1 MVRIHRDTNLGKISM
16 NRLQLNQVASF
27 FFTTMTTLCVGA
39 ITDAAEQ
46 RYFSPTAMVAD
57 NKREI
62 YIAGAT
68 DNKIVVFDTVTSKV
82 TKTIA
87 TPTPVSGLAISP
99 CGSLLYATVAD
110 FFGKALVIDIQKGT
124 IVTEIPTGHTAMAP
138 SVSPDGKVLY
148 VCNQFNN
155 YVSVIDLT
163 GKNRIKNIPVVCEPV
178 ASAMTADG
186 KTLIVANHLPDG
198 VADKN
203 YSAAAVSL
211 IDTTSQ
217 KTDKNITLLN
227 GSMGL
232 KGVAVSPD
240 GQYAYVTH
248 LLGRYQLPTT
258 QLERGWM
265 NTNALSIIDIP
276 AGEFVTT
283 VLLDDIDLGAA
294 NPWAVACTSDGKFV
308 CVTHAGTHE
317 VSVIDRLKMHEKIA
331 NAQAEE
337 PVSGVSSSLN
347 DIPNDLSFLANL
359 RRRIKVNGN
368 GPRSMAIIGTKLY
381 CGGYFSDSIE
391 IIDLA
396 PEIHATSISIA
407 PPLPMTK
414 SRKGEMFF
422 HDATQC
428 FQKWQSCASCHPGD
442 ARVDAL
448 NWDLLNDGMGNP
460 KNTKSLLLA
469 HQTPPAMITGVRDS
483 AEAAVRSGIKYI
495 LFSVRPEADAVAID
509 EYLKSLQPLQ
519 SPYLV
524 KNPQT
529 GKPGLSKSA
538 KRGKEIFKQADCASC
553 HTPPL
558 YTNLKK
564 YDVGTGHMREKNV
577 KFDTPTLIEI
587 WRTAPYLYDGRAAT
601 VEEVFK
607 EYNSHDMH
615 GRTTDLTDQ
624 QIKDLAQFVLSL

>member
-1 MVRIHRDTNLGKISM
+1 M
-16 NRLQLNQVASF
+16 NRLQINQVASF
-27 FFTTMTTLCVGA
+27 FFMTMITLCLVP
-39 ITDAAEQ
+39 ITNAAEQ

-57 NKREI
+57 NKGEII

-68 DNKIVVFDTVTSKV
+68 DNKIVVFDTVTSKIE
-82 TKTIA
+82 KTIA

-99 CGSLLYATVAD
+99 CGSFLYATVAD
-110 FFGKALVIDIQKGT
+110 FFGKALVIDIQKGK
-124 IVTEIPTGHTAMAP
+124 IITEIPTGHTAMAP
-138 SVSPDGKVLY
+138 SLSPDGNVLY

-155 YVSVIDLT
+155 NVSVIDPA
-163 GKNRIKNIPVVCEPV
+163 GKNIIKNIPVVCEPV
-178 ASAMTADG
+178 ASAITADG
-186 KTLIVANHLPDG
+186 KTLIVANHLPAG
-198 VADKN
+198 AADKN

-211 IDTTSQ
+211 IDTASQ
-217 KTDKNITLLN
+217 NVGKNITLLN

-240 GQYAYVTH
+240 GHYAYVTH
-248 LLGRYQLPTT
+248 LLARYQLPTT

-276 AGEFVTT
+276 AGELVTT
-283 VLLDDIDLGAA
+283 VLLDDVDLGAA
-294 NPWAVACTSDGKFV
+294 NPWAIACTSDGKYI

-317 VSVIDRLKMHEKIA
+317 VSIIDRVKMHEKIA
-331 NAQAEE
+331 KAQAGEK
-337 PVSGVSSSLN
+337 VSSVSSSLN

-359 RRRIKVNGN
+359 RRRIKLNGD
-368 GPRSMAIIGTKLY
+368 GPRSMTIIGMKLY
-381 CGGYFSDSIE
+381 SGNYFSDSID
-391 IIDLA
+391 IVDLA
-396 PEIHATSISIA
+396 SATHSKSVPITT
-407 PPLPMTK
+407 PLPMTK

-460 KNTKSLLLA
+460 KNTKSLLLS
-469 HQTPPAMITGVRDS
+469 HETPPAMMTGVRDN
-483 AEAAVRSGIKYI
+483 AEMAVRAGIKYI
-495 LFSVRPEADAVAID
+495 QFSVRPEADAVAID
-509 EYLKSLQPLQ
+509 EYLKSLKPLQ

-524 KNPQT
+524 KDPQT

-538 KRGKEIFKQADCASC
+538 ERGEEIFKLANCASC
-553 HTPPL
+553 HPAPL

-564 YDVGTGHMREKNV
+564 YNVGTGRNKEKDV
-577 KFDTPTLIEI
+577 EFDTPTLIEI

-601 VEEVFK
+601 IEEVLK
-607 EYNSHDMH
+607 EYNPNDMH
-615 GRTTDLTDQ
+615 GRTTGLTDQ